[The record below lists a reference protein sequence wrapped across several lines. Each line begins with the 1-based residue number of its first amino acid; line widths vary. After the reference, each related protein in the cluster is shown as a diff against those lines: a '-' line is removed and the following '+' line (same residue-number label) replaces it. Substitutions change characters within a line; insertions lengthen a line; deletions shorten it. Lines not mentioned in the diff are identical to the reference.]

1 MRLWR
6 LSSLR
11 RARDFD
17 GGYGLTN
24 SGRWNTTGRPV
35 TYCSTVPSLTALE
48 KRAHVTAASLLPPQA
63 MVEYAV
69 PDDVPVH
76 KISFDALPNDWV
88 LHETY
93 TQTLGDAWLDK
104 CTELVLVVPS
114 VVMPIASAP
123 DRNVL
128 INHRHAG
135 NARITIT
142 SVTPF
147 IFDPRLFQPS

>member
-24 SGRWNTTGRPV
+24 NGRWNTTGRSV
-35 TYCSTVPSLTALE
+35 TYSSTVPSLTALE
-48 KRAHVTAASLLPPQA
+48 KRVRVTDTNLLPPQV

-69 PDDVPVH
+69 PDDILVQTV
-76 KISFDALPNDWV
+76 SLDDLPSDWAAR
-88 LHETY
+88 ETH
-93 TQTLGDAWLDK
+93 TQKLGDAWLDG
-104 CTELVLVVPS
+104 CRELILLVPS
-114 VVMPIASAP
+114 VIIPIVSAP

-128 INHRHAG
+128 INNRHPGSAQ
-135 NARITIT
+135 IT
-142 SVTPF
+142 VTAVTRF
-147 IFDPRLFQPS
+147 TFDPRLFQS

>member
-17 GGYGLTN
+17 GGYGLAS

-48 KRAHVTAASLLPPQA
+48 KRVHVTDTSLLAPQA

-69 PDDVPVH
+69 PNDVPAH
-76 KISFDALPNDWV
+76 TISFSDLPSDWASREM
-88 LHETY
+88 H
-93 TQTLGDAWLDK
+93 TQKLGDAWLDK
-104 CTELVLVVPS
+104 CTGLILVVPS
-114 VVMPIASAP
+114 VIMPIASAR

-128 INHRHAG
+128 INHRHSDS
-135 NARITIT
+135 ARITIT
-142 SVTPF
+142 AVIAFT
-147 IFDPRLFQPS
+147 FDPRLFQR

>member
-17 GGYGLTN
+17 GGYGLAS
-24 SGRWNTTGRPV
+24 SGRWNTTRRPV

-48 KRAHVTAASLLPPQA
+48 KRVHVTDASLFAPQA
-63 MVEYAV
+63 LVEYSV

-76 KISFDALPNDWV
+76 SISFSDLPSDWASR
-88 LHETY
+88 ETH
-93 TQTLGDAWLDK
+93 TQRLGDAWLDG
-104 CTELVLVVPS
+104 CGALILVVPS
-114 VVMPIASAP
+114 VIMPIASAP

-128 INHRHAG
+128 INHRHSAIAG
-135 NARITIT
+135 ITVTAI
-142 SVTPF
+142 TPF
-147 IFDPRLFQPS
+147 IFDPRLFQT

>member
-17 GGYGLTN
+17 GGYGLAN
-24 SGRWNTTGRPV
+24 NGRWNTTGRPV

-48 KRAHVTAASLLPPQA
+48 KRAHVTDASLLPPQA

-69 PDDVPVH
+69 PDDVPVLNV
-76 KISFDALPNDWV
+76 SFDNLPGDWASR
-88 LHETY
+88 ETH
-93 TQTLGDAWLDK
+93 TQALGDAWLDK
-104 CTELVLVVPS
+104 CIELILVVPS
-114 VVMPIASAP
+114 VIIPIAHAP

-128 INHRHAG
+128 INHRHSVID
-135 NARITIT
+135 RITIT
-142 SVTPF
+142 AITPF
-147 IFDPRLFQPS
+147 IFDPRLFQP